1 MTSLAVNKYVV
12 YNLLKQKIKSCNTK
26 RRRQREREKNRTESI
41 RKLVISILNR
51 STIGQQE
58 LLNVHFLYISLTWLL
73 HDNNVEL
80 LRFNP
85 GAIRRNIVGQQ
96 FTTRLDVTCCVRL
109 HTLLHVVGS
118 CCVVRETGQSFEP
131 TMILLFRDRGSEA
144 LYCWIRLRGFI
155 LVQSHLD

>member
-96 FTTRLDVTCCVRL
+96 FTTWLDVTCCVRL

-118 CCVVRETGQSFEP
+118 CCAVRETGHFLSQ
-131 TMILLFRDRGSEA
+131 
-144 LYCWIRLRGFI
+144 
-155 LVQSHLD
+155 Q